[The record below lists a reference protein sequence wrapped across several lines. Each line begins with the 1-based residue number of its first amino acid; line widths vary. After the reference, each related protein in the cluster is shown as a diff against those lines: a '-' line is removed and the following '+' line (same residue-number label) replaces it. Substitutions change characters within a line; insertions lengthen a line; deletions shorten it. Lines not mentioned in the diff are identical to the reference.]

1 MNTLSRWIVLSAGAL
16 VGLAIAAGSAAAQPV
31 YVSYYNAPV
40 VTYYARP
47 VAYYTPV
54 TPVAVSTTRYGLF
67 GLRRS
72 TTVAYGP
79 TVPVVSSYYAP
90 PVVSSYY
97 ATPVVSSYY
106 AAPVVS
112 SYYAPPVVSS
122 YYAAPVVS
130 SYYAAPVVSSYYAP
144 PVIVTYR

>member
-16 VGLAIAAGSAAAQPV
+16 LGLAIAAGSAAAQPG

-54 TPVAVSTTRYGLF
+54 TPVSVTTTRYGLF
-67 GLRRS
+67 GLRRA
-72 TTVAYGP
+72 TTVTYGP
-79 TVPVVSSYYAP
+79 TV
-90 PVVSSYY
+90 
-97 ATPVVSSYY
+97 PVVSSYY

-122 YYAAPVVS
+122 YYARPVVSAYYAPPVVS
-130 SYYAAPVVSSYYAP
+130 SYYAAPVIRSYYAP
-144 PVIVTYR
+144 PVIVYP